1 MNYIYDMSELLEKR
15 FFIYLSGL
23 LFFFAFAHYNG
34 YVLDAALYLLQVV
47 NYLYPERFVNDVPFM
62 FGNQD
67 TFTIYSP
74 IVAKV
79 FELFNVDFGGRI
91 LTFCLQFLFGI
102 GAICFIEKWCRHFG
116 CRKWVLP
123 VFSVFLLA
131 MTATRYG
138 CGSWTLP
145 IVEPILMARFFSE
158 ILAFFALAFFFH
170 KNKYISLL
178 FFIGSALIH
187 PLMCG
192 WGLPLWLFFHYP
204 KARIPVVAISLLF
217 PLTAFLHIG
226 KFDFY
231 PNDWLVKPYSLTPDW
246 KDFLAYSGYLLFW
259 MTMYRQLN
267 DSKVSKFS
275 ISMFVVVSIAF
286 YFQCVGAFTGHIFL
300 YQVQPYRAQ
309 WICAIAAIPTF
320 VLFIKENFVDQN
332 TSTLKKY
339 ACVALG
345 LCAIAQ
351 TSWLVLLIAL
361 SGIIYS
367 SIGEKDIV
375 SFDFLWKRPLFYMA
389 FVVSISCVCV
399 ENFVEMGLQQAV
411 GSSYWAIKLMNV
423 PEYVAPI
430 ESVLLFALTMICVIE
445 RKWWFSVAFALSFCN
460 SKFQVLP
467 IASILLYLT
476 PNLRTSIKQVVV
488 AATIVLSFAEILE
501 SLEKSALW
509 SVCFIVV
516 LFPISYL
523 AVRFLKTDNAV
534 KWTVWAL
541 TFLAF
546 FVAWDIYSWDARKD
560 FEALNER
567 QMERFLNEP
576 IFPQVKDRGKLLF
589 VVDNEG
595 PLQSRFNF
603 LTGAYGDASIY
614 VGEIFHKGQYLES
627 NRRRTAL
634 LTGDTK
640 SVSLEGYENKVHLV
654 YTNLDTLHK
663 RVGYLCSVGD
673 ITHLATDFSNMNL
686 IKVDSSY
693 LDVKRKFVY
702 LYQCN

>member
-1 MNYIYDMSELLEKR
+1 MIVLLEKKALV
-15 FFIYLSGL
+15 YLFGIV
-23 LFFFAFAHYNG
+23 FFFAFSHYSG
-34 YVLDAALYLLQVV
+34 YVLDAALYLLQAV
-47 NYLYPERFVNDVPFM
+47 NYLHPERFVNDVPFM

-67 TFTIYSP
+67 SFSIYSP
-74 IVAKV
+74 VVAN
-79 FELFNVDFGGRI
+79 FFGLFNVDFGGRL
-91 LTFCLQFLFGI
+91 LTLCLQFFWGV
-102 GAICFIEKWCRHFG
+102 GAICFIEKWCDYFD
-116 CRKWVLP
+116 CRKWSLP
-123 VFSVFLLA
+123 VFVVFLLA
-131 MTATRYG
+131 MMTKRYG
-138 CGSWTLP
+138 CGAWTFP

-158 ILAFFALAFFFH
+158 IFAFFALAFIFH

-178 FFIGSALIH
+178 FFVGSALIH

-204 KARIPVVAISLLF
+204 RTRIPIAVVSLLF

-231 PNDWLVKPYSLTPDW
+231 PNDWLVKPYSLAPDW
-246 KDFLAYSGYLLFW
+246 KDFLVYSGYLLFW

-275 ISMFVVVSIAF
+275 ISMFAVLSIAF
-286 YFQCVGAFTGHIFL
+286 YFQYVGAFAGHIFL
-300 YQVQPYRAQ
+300 YQVQPYRVQ
-309 WICAIAAIPTF
+309 WMCAVAVVPTF
-320 VLFIKENFVDQN
+320 AFFIKENFVEQSN
-332 TSTLKKY
+332 NTLKIY

-345 LCAIAQ
+345 LCTIAQ
-351 TSWLVLLIAL
+351 INWLVVLITL

-367 SIGEKDIV
+367 SIGKREV
-375 SFDFLWKRPLFYMA
+375 AGLDFRWKRLLFYVG
-389 FVVSISCVCV
+389 FVVSVSSVCI

-423 PEYVAPI
+423 PEYIAPI
-430 ESVLLFALTMICVIE
+430 KSVFLLALTMICVIE
-445 RKWWFSVAFALSFCN
+445 RKWWFSVAIALSFCN
-460 SKFQVLP
+460 SKFQILP

-476 PNLRTSIKQVVV
+476 PDFRSSIKQIVI
-488 AATIVLSFAEILE
+488 AATIALSFAEILE
-501 SLEKSALW
+501 PLEKSALW
-509 SVCFIVV
+509 SVCFIAA

-523 AVRFLKTDNAV
+523 VVRFLKTGNTV
-534 KWTVWAL
+534 KWTVWVI
-541 TFLAF
+541 TFLTV
-546 FVAWDIYSWDARKD
+546 FVAWDIHSWDARED

-567 QMERFLNEP
+567 QMESFLNEP

-614 VGEIFHKGQYLES
+614 VGDIFYKEQYLES
-627 NRRRTAL
+627 NRRRIAL

-640 SVSLEGYENKVHLV
+640 PVSLEGYENKVHLV

-663 RVGYLCSVGD
+663 RVRYLCSIGD
-673 ITHLATDFSNMNL
+673 ITHLATDYSNMNFV
-686 IKVDSSY
+686 KVDSSY

-702 LYQCN
+702 LYQCD